1 MNQTNKTSENARL
14 RKALEKAYHAMRTA
28 GWTGYADEARAALA
42 PQEGEAPIEP
52 PAVPEGT
59 PEVEKLK
66 SYFIRNNVP
75 ARTCVPA
82 LVELAEDLELS
93 RNAALKERDAALNE
107 TDHYKLV
114 WEKVSG
120 EYQGTLKEIRALT
133 DQIDLNRDEFLRII
147 AALSQGGFND
157 HIRTE
162 AIGICKR
169 SQQRIVQNV
178 PMIEQRNKFEK
189 ERNEAWRALNQ
200 IEAHFGFGDG
210 SQCSAQEI
218 ADKLTKHP

>member
-1 MNQTNKTSENARL
+1 MKVAR
-14 RKALEKAYHAMRTA
+14 
-28 GWTGYADEARAALA
+28 
-42 PQEGEAPIEP
+42 
-52 PAVPEGT
+52 
-59 PEVEKLK
+59 
-66 SYFIRNNVP
+66 
-75 ARTCVPA
+75 
-82 LVELAEDLELS
+82 DLELA

-107 TDHYKLV
+107 TDHHKLV

-120 EYQGTLKEIRALT
+120 EYQGALKEIRALT

-147 AALSQGGFND
+147 ATLSRGGFND

-178 PMIEQRNKFEK
+178 SVIEQRTKFEK
-189 ERNEAWRALNQ
+189 ERNEAWHALNQ
-200 IEAHFGFGDG
+200 IEVHFGFGDG
-210 SQCSAQEI
+210 SQCSPQEV